1 MMVARARI
9 GSPLVRPG
17 RIQKVPRRERRQRTT
32 CCSVRAERHAV
43 EKHGLQKETFLEGMT
58 MSAFGV
64 PPVFLIAG
72 WAVGAFKFWKGYR
85 NTTYGDSIAI
95 KTSITA
101 LWPILFLL
109 SKSFRGNFNRALK
122 A

>member
-1 MMVARARI
+1 MLAAKATPGTFPLRPDNRQKVARRETR
-9 GSPLVRPG
+9 RPTACWSD
-17 RIQKVPRRERRQRTT
+17 RADRQR
-32 CCSVRAERHAV
+32 R
-43 EKHGLQKETFLEGMT
+43 KWHGLRKETLLDGMT

-85 NTTYGDSIAI
+85 NTTYGESIAV

-101 LWPILFLL
+101 LWPVLFLL